1 MQERLEIQLLMIKV
15 ILNICLILYH
25 IIWHWDYY
33 FQNWLTYLIPKLPFY
48 GRYSCRLECRIYWC
62 WIVQFLTRSGHF
74 NATKMKFDSI
84 FILCLVFCII
94 LNVVAYICNIT
105 IEAW

>member
-33 FQNWLTYLIPKLPFY
+33 FQNWLTYLIPKLPFMVDTHA
-48 GRYSCRLECRIYWC
+48 GLSVESTGVEL
-62 WIVQFLTRSGHF
+62 F
-74 NATKMKFDSI
+74 NS
-84 FILCLVFCII
+84 
-94 LNVVAYICNIT
+94 
-105 IEAW
+105 